1 MSPHRRPRAA
11 STSLAAALAV
21 AALFAAAAALALAT
35 TPASAPAATPP
46 GPDGKPDARILDG
59 TAQRNLD
66 AARERWHALGATSY
80 RMRVRVQCF
89 CPREITRPRTLA
101 VRRGKPV
108 APVPEHLRP
117 YATVSRLF
125 ARVQEAIDARVAA
138 LTAEYTATGVP
149 RTIFVDRSFMIAD
162 EERGVGVDRF
172 SR

>member
-1 MSPHRRPRAA
+1 MSPHRIR
-11 STSLAAALAV
+11 TAV
-21 AALFAAAAALALAT
+21 AAILGAAVASALALA
-35 TPASAPAATPP
+35 PASAPAGTPP
-46 GPDGKPDARILDG
+46 GPDDKPDARILDG
-59 TAQRNLD
+59 TAQRRLD
-66 AARERWHALGATSY
+66 AARERWRALSVSSY

-89 CPREITRPRTLA
+89 CPREITRSRTLT

-117 YATVSRLF
+117 YATVPRLF
-125 ARVQEAIDARVAA
+125 TQIQDAIDGRVAA
-138 LTAEYTATGVP
+138 LTAEYTAAGVP